1 MVRRLLK
8 ILQQMMQDFYS
19 VLDRFGL
26 LYPSKHSSWWR
37 RTEDVLSVT
46 FFCFQ
51 RRLEY
56 ILRTSSRHNFKASSW
71 RRLQEDVLE
80 DVLKMSWNYVLKASW
95 RHLEDVLQRRLEDV
109 FGRRIANTP
118 WRRLED
124 DKLLRWRRLQDV
136 LQTSW
141 KIQNVYWDIERL
153 TLLKNGLQSWT
164 KH

>member
-1 MVRRLLK
+1 
-8 ILQQMMQDFYS
+8 MQDFYS
-19 VLDRFGL
+19 VLDRFGS

-37 RTEDVLSVT
+37 RSEDVLSVT
-46 FFCFQ
+46 FFCLQ

-80 DVLKMSWNYVLKASW
+80 DVLKMSWNYVLKASS
-95 RHLEDVLQRRLEDV
+95 RHLEDVLQKRLEDV

-118 WRRLED
+118 WRRLEG